1 MEAQRDQDFTAG
13 RAGMCVKV
21 LVLGMKPPPNPKS
34 VHKKQGAVVLGV
46 YRAW

>member
-21 LVLGMKPPPNPKS
+21 LVFWMKPLQKPKS